1 MRWIETNWAGE
12 ERNFHCREEP
22 GANLRNCHV
31 EFRDYLSTV
40 NVILNSLWF
49 PPRLSVKGKMILK
62 PPPQFTWGSLLSL
75 PGKPLK
81 IRTTGKKTCVLHGQD
96 IKILWIL
103 SRLMLGNPRESWSSG
118 LPAVDS
124 VSMLVQRG
132 FRFPI
137 VRGIP
142 EILWVVFLIP
152 KTKIPDPRST
162 FFLPDSRFSCNT

>member
-1 MRWIETNWAGE
+1 MKVIAFAPRKTPQNKNYWE
-12 ERNFHCREEP
+12 ED
-22 GANLRNCHV
+22 LRAAWTRHKN
-31 EFRDYLSTV
+31 TV
-40 NVILNSLWF
+40 
-49 PPRLSVKGKMILK
+49 
-62 PPPQFTWGSLLSL
+62 
-75 PGKPLK
+75 
-81 IRTTGKKTCVLHGQD
+81 
-96 IKILWIL
+96 WIL

-142 EILWVVFLIP
+142 EILWVVLLIP

-162 FFLPDSRFSCNT
+162 FFFYRIPDFPVIHRENSRLTKQGRLYSQAQYKPGFLTPYVLKETARLTILKR